1 MFAATDVRPQP
12 ISFAY
17 RAGLFGVVLGLLAL
31 PSIYFG
37 LVAAIAF
44 GVWFHV
50 IHDSALLEAGG
61 LWGLV
66 VYIIPCIVGP
76 ALIWFMLRPFFIKRV
91 TVAPPPEI
99 KETDEPIMFEFVGR
113 ICDLV

>member
-1 MFAATDVRPQP
+1 MFAATDVIPHP

-17 RAGLFGVVLGLLAL
+17 GAGLLGVVLGLLAL
-31 PSIYFG
+31 PLIYFG

-50 IHDSALLEAGG
+50 THDSALVEAGG

-76 ALIWFMLRPFFIKRV
+76 ALIWFMC
-91 TVAPPPEI
+91 
-99 KETDEPIMFEFVGR
+99 PIEARRKG
-113 ICDLV
+113 

>member
-50 IHDSALLEAGG
+50 RTLIRTLLHS
-61 LWGLV
+61 
-66 VYIIPCIVGP
+66 
-76 ALIWFMLRPFFIKRV
+76 MLP
-91 TVAPPPEI
+91 VAAEWR
-99 KETDEPIMFEFVGR
+99 TY
-113 ICDLV
+113 